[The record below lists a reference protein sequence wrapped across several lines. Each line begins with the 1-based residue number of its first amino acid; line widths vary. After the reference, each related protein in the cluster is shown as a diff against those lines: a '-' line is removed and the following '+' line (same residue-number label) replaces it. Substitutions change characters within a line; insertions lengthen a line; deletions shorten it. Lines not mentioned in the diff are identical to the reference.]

1 MASPGPA
8 SQAANGTSTPPSQPA
23 NSTTAPNTS
32 AAMAHITPPTSQ
44 PNTALP
50 TQETSTDENPALPGG
65 GIGPP
70 TSLTDSGLSKRP
82 RDARTLH
89 VLMASLGVH
98 AYQERVPLQL
108 MDFAY
113 RYTAG
118 VLGDAVQ
125 LSANGYGAA
134 PVGGRGGGGGQAGEP
149 AVTMAALR
157 LAIASRQN
165 YQFQHAL
172 PKEWWLDLAQE
183 RNRVQLP
190 AVERGF
196 GLRLPP
202 EKYCLTGVGWNL
214 KDEWESDEEIDLEA
228 VAEGA
233 AQTMNGLADE
243 RMEDA
248 EGLKEEE
255 QEEFEEVMGGTQDT
269 TMQDA

>member
-1 MASPGPA
+1 PTQDPS
-8 SQAANGTSTPPSQPA
+8 TSDTPPLPA
-23 NSTTAPNTS
+23 
-32 AAMAHITPPTSQ
+32 
-44 PNTALP
+44 
-50 TQETSTDENPALPGG
+50 G

-70 TSLTDSGLSKRP
+70 TSLTDPGLSKRP

-89 VLMASLGVH
+89 VLMSSLGVH

-125 LSANGYGAA
+125 LSANGYGAPA
-134 PVGGRGGGGGQAGEP
+134 GRGAGAGATAGEP
-149 AVTMAALR
+149 TVTMAALR

-172 PKEWWLDLAQE
+172 PKEWLLDLAAE

-190 AVERGF
+190 GVGRGF

-214 KDEWESDEEIDLEA
+214 KDEWESEEEVDLEMG
-228 VAEGA
+228 AEGA
-233 AQTMNGLADE
+233 EEVVNGVGDDE
-243 RMEDA
+243 KMEDA

-255 QEEFEEVMGGTQDT
+255 QDEFEEVMGGGETQDT
-269 TMQDA
+269 AM